1 MDKIA
6 EFVNKKRVV
15 KDDIKK
21 PTIPWYKRPL
31 EHNEFSYRKA
41 KNGKL
46 YVQHNE
52 WSKNTWI
59 GPYNNLKEVNDIV
72 DAYVKESLIAPL
84 DRKTNK
90 NIHTIVVD
98 DESEFF
104 E

>member
-6 EFVNKKRVV
+6 EFVLRKRVV
-15 KDDIKK
+15 NEVKK
-21 PTIPWYKRPL
+21 PLVPWYKRPI
-31 EHNEFSYRKA
+31 EREEFSYRKA

-46 YVQHNE
+46 YVQHHE
-52 WSKNTWI
+52 WSRHTWI
-59 GPYNNLKEVNDIV
+59 GPYDDLNGVNDII

-84 DRKTNK
+84 DRKANK